1 KLAGKNGKGSP
12 RWPIGDPR
20 RGGGRRCGRHR
31 HPLRQE
37 GRRQLHGP
45 GGGFPCHVRQVGQ
58 VPVRAHPIQGVVR
71 EDTVP
76 GHQWHRE
83 PQGGVPQRGQGGA
96 GVGPDGGRAVQVD
109 RRGQGQRLHDRERA
123 RGLQEAPGGRRR
135 RPEGHARDGRRRHQG
150 AVQPVRRPRDLAHG
164 RHDVH
169 GHLRRRLR
177 RREAQGRHALRAA
190 QRHRAQQQRA
200 GHHQQPPGAGGP
212 RGVLQLPVR
221 RVPGHAV
228 RARAAAVLPQLRGLR
243 HHRLHL
249 RQLGGGVP
257 ELPHHHAAAHG
268 QPAELGDGA
277 RPHRP
282 LEGVLAPRHHG
293 EHHRRLRQARGV
305 HALERRLR
313 PQDALLRRV
322 QQPRARRRHQQE
334 GQLARLPRHRTEGG
348 RAVHR
353 RAVHR
358 RRHVAQVH
366 RRAAHT
372 WFQVLKAAWHGIHH
386 IIYSEVAHT
395 LARARTHV
403 CVYVQ

>member
-1 KLAGKNGKGSP
+1 AGKNGKGSP

-45 GGGFPCHVRQVGQ
+45 LQDPL
-58 VPVRAHPIQGVVR
+58 
-71 EDTVP
+71 VP
-76 GHQWHRE
+76 G
-83 PQGGVPQRGQGGA
+83 P
-96 GVGPDGGRAVQVD
+96 
-109 RRGQGQRLHDRERA
+109 
-123 RGLQEAPGGRRR
+123 
-135 RPEGHARDGRRRHQG
+135 
-150 AVQPVRRPRDLAHG
+150 
-164 RHDVH
+164 
-169 GHLRRRLR
+169 
-177 RREAQGRHALRAA
+177 
-190 QRHRAQQQRA
+190 
-200 GHHQQPPGAGGP
+200 
-212 RGVLQLPVR
+212 
-221 RVPGHAV
+221 
-228 RARAAAVLPQLRGLR
+228 
-243 HHRLHL
+243 
-249 RQLGGGVP
+249 
-257 ELPHHHAAAHG
+257 
-268 QPAELGDGA
+268 
-277 RPHRP
+277 P

>member
-1 KLAGKNGKGSP
+1 MHSV
-12 RWPIGDPR
+12 
-20 RGGGRRCGRHR
+20 
-31 HPLRQE
+31 LRNATE
-37 GRRQLHGP
+37 LSSN
-45 GGGFPCHVRQVGQ
+45 
-58 VPVRAHPIQGVVR
+58 A
-71 EDTVP
+71 
-76 GHQWHRE
+76 
-83 PQGGVPQRGQGGA
+83 
-96 GVGPDGGRAVQVD
+96 
-109 RRGQGQRLHDRERA
+109 
-123 RGLQEAPGGRRR
+123 
-135 RPEGHARDGRRRHQG
+135 
-150 AVQPVRRPRDLAHG
+150 
-164 RHDVH
+164 
-169 GHLRRRLR
+169 
-177 RREAQGRHALRAA
+177 
-190 QRHRAQQQRA
+190 
-200 GHHQQPPGAGGP
+200 
-212 RGVLQLPVR
+212 
-221 RVPGHAV
+221 
-228 RARAAAVLPQLRGLR
+228 AAAVLPQLRGLR

-277 RPHRP
+277 RPHRPQHEVRARHPELPPGARPEAVPGPLQDPLVPGPP

>member
-1 KLAGKNGKGSP
+1 MRRAGP
-12 RWPIGDPR
+12 
-20 RGGGRRCGRHR
+20 CG
-31 HPLRQE
+31 
-37 GRRQLHGP
+37 
-45 GGGFPCHVRQVGQ
+45 C
-58 VPVRAHPIQGVVR
+58 
-71 EDTVP
+71 
-76 GHQWHRE
+76 
-83 PQGGVPQRGQGGA
+83 
-96 GVGPDGGRAVQVD
+96 
-109 RRGQGQRLHDRERA
+109 
-123 RGLQEAPGGRRR
+123 GRRR
-135 RPEGHARDGRRRHQG
+135 GSCWRRATSPSRT
-150 AVQPVRRPRDLAHG
+150 RSWPRT
-164 RHDVH
+164 
-169 GHLRRRLR
+169 
-177 RREAQGRHALRAA
+177 AA
-190 QRHRAQQQRA
+190 GSSKA
-200 GHHQQPPGAGGP
+200 
-212 RGVLQLPVR
+212 
-221 RVPGHAV
+221 VPGP
-228 RARAAAVLPQLRGLR
+228 LQDPL
-243 HHRLHL
+243 
-249 RQLGGGVP
+249 VP
-257 ELPHHHAAAHG
+257 GP
-268 QPAELGDGA
+268 
-277 RPHRP
+277 P

>member
-164 RHDVH
+164 
-169 GHLRRRLR
+169 
-177 RREAQGRHALRAA
+177 
-190 QRHRAQQQRA
+190 
-200 GHHQQPPGAGGP
+200 P
-212 RGVLQLPVR
+212 LQDPL
-221 RVPGHAV
+221 VPG
-228 RARAAAVLPQLRGLR
+228 P
-243 HHRLHL
+243 
-249 RQLGGGVP
+249 
-257 ELPHHHAAAHG
+257 
-268 QPAELGDGA
+268 
-277 RPHRP
+277 P

>member
-1 KLAGKNGKGSP
+1 VPQHG
-12 RWPIGDPR
+12 R
-20 RGGGRRCGRHR
+20 RGAA
-31 HPLRQE
+31 
-37 GRRQLHGP
+37 P
-45 GGGFPCHVRQVGQ
+45 GGG
-58 VPVRAHPIQGVVR
+58 A
-71 EDTVP
+71 
-76 GHQWHRE
+76 
-83 PQGGVPQRGQGGA
+83 
-96 GVGPDGGRAVQVD
+96 
-109 RRGQGQRLHDRERA
+109 
-123 RGLQEAPGGRRR
+123 
-135 RPEGHARDGRRRHQG
+135 
-150 AVQPVRRPRDLAHG
+150 
-164 RHDVH
+164 
-169 GHLRRRLR
+169 
-177 RREAQGRHALRAA
+177 
-190 QRHRAQQQRA
+190 
-200 GHHQQPPGAGGP
+200 PGAGGP

-257 ELPHHHAAAHG
+257 EP
-268 QPAELGDGA
+268 
-277 RPHRP
+277 P

>member
-1 KLAGKNGKGSP
+1 AGKNGKGSP

-37 GRRQLHGP
+37 GRRQLHDP
-45 GGGFPCHVRQVGQ
+45 L
-58 VPVRAHPIQGVVR
+58 
-71 EDTVP
+71 VP
-76 GHQWHRE
+76 G
-83 PQGGVPQRGQGGA
+83 P
-96 GVGPDGGRAVQVD
+96 
-109 RRGQGQRLHDRERA
+109 
-123 RGLQEAPGGRRR
+123 
-135 RPEGHARDGRRRHQG
+135 
-150 AVQPVRRPRDLAHG
+150 
-164 RHDVH
+164 
-169 GHLRRRLR
+169 
-177 RREAQGRHALRAA
+177 
-190 QRHRAQQQRA
+190 
-200 GHHQQPPGAGGP
+200 
-212 RGVLQLPVR
+212 
-221 RVPGHAV
+221 
-228 RARAAAVLPQLRGLR
+228 
-243 HHRLHL
+243 
-249 RQLGGGVP
+249 
-257 ELPHHHAAAHG
+257 
-268 QPAELGDGA
+268 
-277 RPHRP
+277 P

>member
-200 GHHQQPPGAGGP
+200 GHHQQPRRDPEEDGPRRSTTAGSTRSRTRCTCTRGGSSSATAWSPAPSTSSSATRRRCSRTASSSRGGP
-212 RGVLQLPVR
+212 WTTSRT
-221 RVPGHAV
+221 
-228 RARAAAVLPQLRGLR
+228 
-243 HHRLHL
+243 
-249 RQLGGGVP
+249 
-257 ELPHHHAAAHG
+257 
-268 QPAELGDGA
+268 GA
-277 RPHRP
+277 RPEAVPGPLQDPLVPGPP

-386 IIYSEVAHT
+386 IIYSEVAH
-395 LARARTHV
+395 
-403 CVYVQ
+403 